1 MLPRESITTASVWLM
16 RRPHRHAEKLSDILD
31 GLAAPQTGSVSMT
44 DVIATVGERSFG
56 ALLVLLAIPNLFAA
70 VIPGLSI
77 VMGLPLMLLSLQLIV
92 AARKPWLPR
101 RLARLEIRR
110 SDLRRLADKVGPH
123 LRRLE
128 RGLKPRLL
136 MLTAPWA
143 ERLIGTACLVLSVFV
158 FLPIP
163 FANLL
168 PSIGII
174 LYGFAILVRD
184 GLLAIAASAVTVACL
199 TLFGSVAFAFAAAA
213 GHAIRQ
219 LG

>member
-1 MLPRESITTASVWLM
+1 M
-16 RRPHRHAEKLSDILD
+16 RRPHQPREKLSDILD
-31 GLAAPQTGSVSMT
+31 NLAAPQAGAVSMA
-44 DVIATVGERSFG
+44 DVIDAVGERSFG

-70 VIPGLSI
+70 VVPGLSI
-77 VMGLPLMLLSLQLIV
+77 VMGLPLMLLSLQLV
-92 AARKPWLPR
+92 FAARRPWLPP
-101 RLARLEIRR
+101 RLARVEIQR
-110 SDLRRLADKVGPH
+110 SDLRRLVDKVGPR

-136 MLTAPWA
+136 ILTAAWS
-143 ERLIGTACLVLSVFV
+143 ERVIGTACLVLSVFV

-168 PSIGII
+168 PSIGIA
-174 LYGFAILVRD
+174 LYGFALLERD
-184 GLLAIAASAVTVACL
+184 GLLAIAATAVTIACL
-199 TLFGSVAFAFAAAA
+199 TLFGSVAFAFTAAA

>member
-1 MLPRESITTASVWLM
+1 M
-16 RRPHRHAEKLSDILD
+16 RRRHQHAEKLSDILD
-31 GLAAPQTGSVSMT
+31 GLAAPETGSVSMN
-44 DVIATVGERSFG
+44 DVIAAVGERSFG
-56 ALLVLLAIPNLFAA
+56 ALLVLFAIPNLFAA

-77 VMGLPLMLLSLQLIV
+77 VMGLPLMLLSLQLV
-92 AARKPWLPR
+92 LAARRPWLPP
-101 RLARLEIRR
+101 RLARIEIRR
-110 SDLRRLADKVGPH
+110 SDLRRLVDRVGPH

-128 RGLKPRLL
+128 RALKPRLL
-136 MLTAPWA
+136 MLTAPWT

-163 FANLL
+163 FANLV
-168 PSIGII
+168 PSIGIM
-174 LYGFAILVRD
+174 LYGFALLERD
-184 GLLAIAASAVTVACL
+184 GLLAIAATAVTVACL